1 MRSKKKKDEDV
12 VPETWQVNTP
22 HWVTAIISPW
32 VKRVF
37 KKEVPGHGN
46 QIVSGPRFNA
56 HTLKYWKSRGFEVGF
71 KMGTLSQLGAGTF
84 VSSTPL
90 NQNNEEVLFKS
101 ILKNVKR
108 FAVLVPVESLTKK
121 HIRDTE
127 GLQLIHIARPIGF
140 LQIGEDILA
149 AQNAN
154 RPQRFVWTCK
164 GLELPSVNM
173 WADTDNS
180 ICDSGALNRWEYK
193 KDRLSKTTPN
203 PKNKLP
209 SNIALSAILEE
220 KAKSESTSEGLYR
233 LFESN
238 EAHEV
243 AAGFKGLVK
252 LLTDI
257 NQCPNRNHIELQ
269 TKSIQLRKLIEK
281 AITHSTSIKKGSRYV
296 CTTCGTWTKTYY
308 TLHDRGGKSM

>member
-1 MRSKKKKDEDV
+1 MAPRLVCTIGAWNRKLRPKKKKDEDV

-71 KMGTLSQLGAGTF
+71 KMGTLIQLGAGTF

-121 HIRDTE
+121 HTRDTE

-140 LQIGEDILA
+140 LQLGEDILT
-149 AQNAN
+149 AQNDN
-154 RPQRFVWTCK
+154 RPQRFVR
-164 GLELPSVNM
+164 GL
-173 WADTDNS
+173 
-180 ICDSGALNRWEYK
+180 
-193 KDRLSKTTPN
+193 
-203 PKNKLP
+203 
-209 SNIALSAILEE
+209 
-220 KAKSESTSEGLYR
+220 
-233 LFESN
+233 
-238 EAHEV
+238 
-243 AAGFKGLVK
+243 
-252 LLTDI
+252 
-257 NQCPNRNHIELQ
+257 
-269 TKSIQLRKLIEK
+269 
-281 AITHSTSIKKGSRYV
+281 
-296 CTTCGTWTKTYY
+296 
-308 TLHDRGGKSM
+308 